1 MKELLITG
9 AWQCTAQQVLAL
21 EQIGYSV
28 TFWPDERQVI
38 DIDTRHF
45 EVVICGGLFLTTP
58 IERFPAL
65 RCIQLTSAG
74 LDRVPLEYCKAH
86 GIIVHN
92 AGGVYSAPMAEFVLG
107 GILQLYKESKFF
119 LENQA
124 AHQWEKHRGL
134 RELGGKTACIIGTG
148 SVGSAIA
155 RRLRAFDVETVGVN
169 RSGHAAA
176 EFNQTQPINRLDDL
190 LPLAD
195 MVICAMPLTAETA
208 GLFDSARLAKIKS
221 GAVFVNVA
229 RGKVTDQQALIEALQ
244 GGRLSGAVL
253 DVFEEEPLPQNSPLW
268 DMEQVILTPHNSFVG
283 EHNGERLFKCIR
295 NYLYELSKKC

>member
-1 MKELLITG
+1 MRELLITG
-9 AWQCTAQQVLAL
+9 AWRCTDEQAQAL
-21 EQIGYSV
+21 ERMGYAI
-28 TFWPDERQVI
+28 TFWPDERQTV
-38 DIDTRHF
+38 DIDTRRF
-45 EVVICGGLFLTTP
+45 EAVICGGLFLTTP

-86 GIIVHN
+86 GITVYN

-119 LENQA
+119 IENQA
-124 AHQWEKHRGL
+124 AHRWEKHRGL
-134 RELGGKTACIIGTG
+134 RELDGKTACIVGTG

-155 RRLRAFDVETVGVN
+155 RRLRAFDVQTVGVN
-169 RSGHAAA
+169 RSGHPAA
-176 EFNQTQPINRLDDL
+176 EFDQTRPIHRLDDL
-190 LPLAD
+190 LSLAD
-195 MVICAMPLTAETA
+195 LVICAMPLTADTA
-208 GLFDSARLAKIKS
+208 GLFDSPRLSRIKP

-229 RGKVTDQQALIEALQ
+229 RGKVADQQALVAALQ
-244 GGRLSGAVL
+244 SGRLFGAVL

-283 EHNGERLFKCIR
+283 EHNGERLFRLICK
-295 NYLYELSKKC
+295 NLESFAQ